1 LRGSAQKVSK
11 SAANIRSHRI
21 GKPCRPRH
29 ILPIAGSADPADL
42 PAPDPALMRTGPC
55 GRAERAGGG
64 GLACTVLLFR

>member
-42 PAPDPALMRTGPC
+42 PAPDTALVRTGPC